1 MQKAAVIPHHH
12 IALLIG
18 VGITKFGPRRRGVHV
33 IYKNPPL
40 FIIPVLDA
48 FRMIAQKQAVTTCF
62 GMGAYDGMSDRRN
75 LRLLRVG

>member
-33 IYKNPPL
+33 IDKRPPL
-40 FIIPVLDA
+40 FIVPTLDA
-48 FRMIAQKQAVTTCF
+48 FRMIAQEQTVA
-62 GMGAYDGMSDRRN
+62 S
-75 LRLLRVG
+75 